1 MTQKNIELS
10 ILATGTL
17 RAADLVSVGA
27 QVSGQ
32 IKVMHVRLG
41 QRIKK
46 GQLLA
51 EIDSM
56 AQSNALRTAKANLRH
71 IDAQLSSSEATLVQS
86 KVALKRQQSL
96 RDHDVSAQQELEAAR
111 LDHSIAHANVQMQ
124 LAQRDAAKISVDTAR
139 VNLSYARIEAPIDG
153 EVVAVLAAQGQ
164 TVNANQ
170 TTPDLVII
178 ADLDVIKIKVR
189 ISEADV
195 IRVRPGQK
203 AYFTILGDPGRRYET
218 TLLAIEPAPDSIVAE
233 GGRSSTSNN
242 VGGNPVYYNGL
253 MEVPN
258 TDDRLRISMTAQVT
272 IVLADAKQALAIPS
286 SALLPGSGDGQGTV
300 RMLNA
305 NGADVQRD
313 VRIGLDDKNFV
324 QILDGLQLGEEVVIA
339 GSAPSIA
346 PPIRARA
353 PSGIR

>member
-1 MTQKNIELS
+1 M
-10 ILATGTL
+10 
-17 RAADLVSVGA
+17 
-27 QVSGQ
+27 
-32 IKVMHVRLG
+32 
-41 QRIKK
+41 
-46 GQLLA
+46 
-51 EIDSM
+51 
-56 AQSNALRTAKANLRH
+56 
-71 IDAQLSSSEATLVQS
+71 
-86 KVALKRQQSL
+86 
-96 RDHDVSAQQELEAAR
+96 
-111 LDHSIAHANVQMQ
+111 
-124 LAQRDAAKISVDTAR
+124 
-139 VNLSYARIEAPIDG
+139 
-153 EVVAVLAAQGQ
+153 AVLAAQGQ